1 MLSNIVILQHRIF
14 YKGVCMQSNAALE
27 YDYSVAKLFTY
38 TTILFGFLGMLIG
51 TLIAAQLA
59 FPELNYLLGEYG
71 TFSRLRPLHTNI
83 VIFGFT
89 LSGIWATFY
98 YVGQRVLKVSMAES
112 KFLMF
117 MSKLH
122 FWLYFVGALLAVITL
137 LLGVTTAKEYAQFEW
152 PIDIVIVLIWVIWG
166 ITMFG
171 LIGIRREKALYI
183 SMWYYIACF
192 LGIAMLYLF
201 NNMEVP
207 TYFAAGGLGNILHS
221 VSMYAGTNDALV
233 QWWYGH
239 NAVAF
244 GFTVPIVAMV
254 YYFLPKESGQA
265 VYSYKL
271 SLLSFWGLMF
281 VYLWAGSHHLLWS
294 TVPDWMQTMGSV
306 FSVVLI
312 LPSWGSAINMLLT
325 MKGEWNQLTEN
336 PLIKFMVLASTFY
349 MLSTLEGPIQAIK
362 SVNAIAHFTDWIP
375 GHVHDGVLGW
385 VVFMIMAALFHMAPR
400 MFKREIYSKSLMEAQ
415 FWLQTTAVV
424 LYFTS
429 MWIAG
434 ITQGMMWRAVDEYG
448 NLMYSFIDT
457 VTVLH
462 PYYAIRALSGVLYL
476 VGFLMFAYNMYKTMT
491 SSRELTEEPQFR
503 TPMA

>member
-1 MLSNIVILQHRIF
+1 MENRP
-14 YKGVCMQSNAALE
+14 LE
-27 YDYSVAKLFTY
+27 YDYTIVKLWIFM
-38 TTILFGFLGMLIG
+38 TIVLGIVGMLVGVI
-51 TLIAAQLA
+51 LAWELA
-59 FPELNYLLGEYG
+59 FPSVNLMLGEGLAEY
-71 TFSRLRPLHTNI
+71 TNFSRLRPLHTDA

-89 LSGIWATFY
+89 VSGIMATWY

-112 KFLMF
+112 KFLMGVA
-117 MSKLH
+117 KLQ
-122 FWLYFVGALLAVITL
+122 FFLYVLAVVAIVGSL
-137 LLGVTTAKEYAQFEW
+137 LLGITTSKEYAEFEW
-152 PIDIVIVLIWVIWG
+152 PIDILIVLIWVL
-166 ITMFG
+166 FG
-171 LIGIRREKALYI
+171 VEIFGMIGIRREKSLYI
-183 SMWYYIACF
+183 SVWYYIATF

-207 TYFAAGGLGNILHS
+207 TLFVGGAGAWYHS

-244 GFTVPIVAMV
+244 GFTVPIVAMI
-254 YYFLPKESGQA
+254 YYYLPKESGQA

-271 SLLSFWGLMF
+271 SLLAFWGLMF
-281 VYLWAGSHHLLWS
+281 VYLWAGGHHLLFS

-325 MKGEWNQLTEN
+325 MKGEWNQVATN

-349 MLSTLEGPIQAIK
+349 MFSTLEGPIQAIK
-362 SVNAIAHFTDWIP
+362 SVNALAHFTDWIV

-385 VVFMIMAALFHMAPR
+385 VAFMIIAALLHMAPR
-400 MFKREIYSKSLMEAQ
+400 VFKREIYSKSLMNTQ
-415 FWLQTTAVV
+415 FWIQTLGVV

-434 ITQGMMWRAVDEYG
+434 ITQGMMWRAHDEFG
-448 NLMYSFIDT
+448 NLAYSFIDT

-462 PYYAIRALSGVLYL
+462 PYYTIRAVGGTLYL
-476 VGFLMFAYNMYKTMT
+476 LGMFMWAYNMYKTAT
-491 SSRELTEEPQFR
+491 SGRRVEESELQSAS
-503 TPMA
+503 PMAA

>member
-1 MLSNIVILQHRIF
+1 
-14 YKGVCMQSNAALE
+14 MQSNAALE

-59 FPELNYLLGEYG
+59 WPELNYLIGEYG
-71 TFSRLRPLHTNI
+71 TFSRLRPMHTQI

-89 LSGIWATFY
+89 LSGVFATFY
-98 YVGQRVLKVSMAES
+98 YVGQRVMKVSMAES
-112 KFLMF
+112 PFLMF
-117 MSKLH
+117 MGKLH
-122 FWLYFVGALLAVITL
+122 FWLYFVGALAAVITL
-137 LLGVTTAKEYAQFEW
+137 ELGMTQSKEYAAFEW
-152 PIDIVIVLIWVIWG
+152 PIDVVIVLVWVIWG
-166 ITMFG
+166 ISVFG
-171 LIGIRREKALYI
+171 LIGIRREKSLYI
-183 SMWYYIACF
+183 SMWYYIATF

-201 NNMEVP
+201 NNMSIP
-207 TYFAAGGLGNILHS
+207 TYFASGGIGSIFHS
-221 VSMYAGTNDALV
+221 VSMYSGTNDALV

-281 VYLWAGSHHLLWS
+281 VYLWAGSHHLMWS
-294 TVPDWMQTMGSV
+294 TVPDWMQTMGSI
-306 FSVVLI
+306 FSIVLI

-349 MLSTLEGPIQAIK
+349 MLSTLEGPIQAIR

-385 VVFMIMAALFHMAPR
+385 VVFMIMAGLFHMAPR
-400 MFKREIYSKSLMEAQ
+400 MFKREIYSKKLMEAQ

-457 VTVLH
+457 VAVLH

-476 VGFLMFAYNMYKTMT
+476 VGFLMFAYNMIKTMT
-491 SSRELTEEPQFR
+491 SSRVLTEEPQFR
-503 TPMA
+503 SPMA

>member
-1 MLSNIVILQHRIF
+1 
-14 YKGVCMQSNAALE
+14 MQSHAALE
-27 YDYSVAKLFTY
+27 YDYSLAKKFTFL
-38 TTILFGFLGMLIG
+38 TILFGFLAMLVG
-51 TLIAAQLA
+51 TIIAAQLA

-71 TFSRLRPLHTNI
+71 TFSRLRPIHTNTA
-83 VIFGFT
+83 VFGFT
-89 LSGIWATFY
+89 VSGIFATWFY
-98 YVGQRVLKVSMAES
+98 LGQRVLKVSIAES
-112 KFLMF
+112 KFLMIIGNIQ
-117 MSKLH
+117 
-122 FWLYFVGALLAVITL
+122 FWLYFVGALLATISL
-137 LLGVTTAKEYAQFEW
+137 LFGVSSSKEYAQSDW
-152 PIDIVIVLIWVIWG
+152 PFDLVVVVVWVLWG
-166 ITMFG
+166 VGMMG

-183 SMWYYIACF
+183 SVWYYLACF

-201 NNMEVP
+201 NNMALP
-207 TYFAAGGLGNILHS
+207 TFLMTEGLGNPLHS

-244 GFTVPIVAMV
+244 GFTVPIVGMI

-265 VYSYKL
+265 IYSYKL

-294 TVPDWMQTMGSV
+294 TVPDWMQTMGSA
-306 FSVVLI
+306 FSIVLI

-349 MLSTLEGPIQAIK
+349 MLSTIEGPIQAIR

-375 GHVHDGVLGW
+375 GHVHDGTLGW
-385 VVFMIMAALFHMAPR
+385 VAFMIMAAIFHMAPR
-400 MFKREIYSKSLMEAQ
+400 MFKREIYSRKLMESQ

-457 VTVLH
+457 VNVL
-462 PYYAIRALSGVLYL
+462 
-476 VGFLMFAYNMYKTMT
+476 
-491 SSRELTEEPQFR
+491 
-503 TPMA
+503 

>member
-1 MLSNIVILQHRIF
+1 
-14 YKGVCMQSNAALE
+14 MQSNAALE

-38 TTILFGFLGMLIG
+38 TTILFGFLGMLVG
-51 TLIAAQLA
+51 TIIAAQMA

-71 TFSRLRPLHTNI
+71 TFSRLRPVHTNT
-83 VIFGFT
+83 VVFGFT
-89 LSGIWATFY
+89 VSGIFATWY
-98 YVGQRVLKVSMAES
+98 YVGQRVLKVSIAES
-112 KFLMF
+112 GFLMAIG
-117 MSKLH
+117 KIH
-122 FWLYFVGALLAVITL
+122 FWLYFVGALIATVSL
-137 LLGVTTAKEYAQFEW
+137 LLGYSQSHEYAQYTW
-152 PIDIVIVLIWVIWG
+152 PIDIVIVIIWILWG
-166 ITMFG
+166 ISVFG

-183 SMWYYIACF
+183 SIWYYIACF
-192 LGIAMLYLF
+192 LGISMLYLF
-201 NNMEVP
+201 NNISVP
-207 TYFAAGGLGNILHS
+207 TYLFTDGLGSFMHS
-221 VSMYAGTNDALV
+221 VSMYSGTNDALV

-244 GFTVPIVAMV
+244 GFTVPIVAMI

-265 VYSYKL
+265 IYSYKL

-306 FSVVLI
+306 FSIVLI

-325 MKGEWNQLTEN
+325 MKGEWNQLTDN

-385 VVFMIMAALFHMAPR
+385 VVFMIMSALFHMAPR
-400 MFKREIYSKSLMEAQ
+400 MFKREIYSRKLVEIQ
-415 FWLQTTAVV
+415 FWIQTVAVV

-476 VGFLMFAYNMYKTMT
+476 TGFLIFVYNMYKSMT
-491 SSRELTEEPQFR
+491 SSKEITEEPQFK

>member
-1 MLSNIVILQHRIF
+1 
-14 YKGVCMQSNAALE
+14 MQSNAALE

-71 TFSRLRPLHTNI
+71 TFSRLRPMHTNI

-89 LSGIWATFY
+89 LSGVFATFY
-98 YVGQRVLKVSMAES
+98 YSAQRVLKVSMAES
-112 KFLMF
+112 KFIMF
-117 MSKLH
+117 ISKLH
-122 FWLYFVGALLAVITL
+122 FWLYFVGALLAVTAL
-137 LLGVTTAKEYAQFEW
+137 LLGFTQAKEYAQLEW
-152 PIDIVIVLIWVIWG
+152 PFDIVVVIVWVLWG
-166 ITMFG
+166 VAMFG

-201 NNMEVP
+201 NNMAVP

-221 VSMYAGTNDALV
+221 VSMYSGTNDALV

-244 GFTVPIVAMV
+244 GFTVPIVAMI

-294 TVPDWMQTMGSV
+294 TVPDWMQTMGSI

-336 PLIKFMVLASTFY
+336 PLIKFMILASTFY

-400 MFKREIYSKSLMEAQ
+400 MFKREIYSKKLMEAQ

-462 PYYAIRALSGVLYL
+462 PYYAIRTLSGVMYL

-503 TPMA
+503 SPMA

>member
-1 MLSNIVILQHRIF
+1 
-14 YKGVCMQSNAALE
+14 MQSNAALE

-38 TTILFGFLGMLIG
+38 TTILFGFLGMLVG
-51 TLIAAQLA
+51 TIIAAQMA

-71 TFSRLRPLHTNI
+71 TFSRLRPIHTNT
-83 VIFGFT
+83 VVFGFT
-89 LSGIWATFY
+89 VSGIFATWY
-98 YVGQRVLKVSMAES
+98 YVGQRVLKVSVAES
-112 KFLMF
+112 GFLMAIG
-117 MSKLH
+117 KIH
-122 FWLYFVGALLAVITL
+122 FWLYFVGALIATVSL
-137 LLGVTTAKEYAQFEW
+137 LLGYSQGAEYAQYTW
-152 PIDIVIVLIWVIWG
+152 PIDIVIVIIWILWG
-166 ITMFG
+166 ISIFG
-171 LIGIRREKALYI
+171 LVGIRREKALYI
-183 SMWYYIACF
+183 SIWYYIACF
-192 LGIAMLYLF
+192 LGVSMLYLF
-201 NNMEVP
+201 KNMAVP
-207 TYFAAGGLGNILHS
+207 TYLFTDGLGSVMHS
-221 VSMYAGTNDALV
+221 VSMYSGTNDALV

-244 GFTVPIVAMV
+244 GFTVPIVAMI

-265 VYSYKL
+265 IYSYKL

-385 VVFMIMAALFHMAPR
+385 VVFMIMSALFHMAPR
-400 MFKREIYSKSLMEAQ
+400 MFKREIYSKKLVEVQ
-415 FWLQTTAVV
+415 FWLQTLAVV

-462 PYYAIRALSGVLYL
+462 PYYTIRALAGVLYL
-476 VGFLMFAYNMYKTMT
+476 TGFLIFAYNMYKSMT
-491 SSRELTEEPQFR
+491 SSKEITEELQFK

>member
-1 MLSNIVILQHRIF
+1 
-14 YKGVCMQSNAALE
+14 
-27 YDYSVAKLFTY
+27 
-38 TTILFGFLGMLIG
+38 MLIG

-59 FPELNYLLGEYG
+59 FPDLNYLLGEYG
-71 TFSRLRPLHTNI
+71 TFSRLRPLHTN
-83 VIFGFT
+83 VVVYGFT

-98 YVGQRVLKVSMAES
+98 YSAQRMMKVSMAES
-112 KFLMF
+112 KFLMALG
-117 MSKLH
+117 KLH
-122 FWLYFVGALLAVITL
+122 FLLYLVAAVGLVLS
-137 LLGVTTAKEYAQFEW
+137 LGMGISTSKEYAQMEW
-152 PIDIVIVLIWVIWG
+152 PLDVLVVLIWVIWG
-166 ITMFG
+166 MSIFG

-183 SMWYYIACF
+183 TMWYFIACF
-192 LGIAMLYLF
+192 LGVAMLYLF

-207 TYFAAGGLGNILHS
+207 TYFVAGVGSIMHS
-221 VSMYAGTNDALV
+221 VSMYSGTNDALV
-233 QWWYGH
+233 QWWWGH

-244 GFTVPIVAMV
+244 VFTVPIVGMI

-294 TVPDWMQTMGSV
+294 TVPDWMQSMGSI
-306 FSVVLI
+306 FSVILI

-336 PLIKFMVLASTFY
+336 PLIKLMVLSSTFY

-385 VVFMIMAALFHMAPR
+385 VAFMIMAALMHMAPR
-400 MFKREIYSKSLMEAQ
+400 MFKRELYSKKLIEAQ
-415 FWLQTTAVV
+415 FWIQTTAVV

-462 PYYAIRALSGVLYL
+462 PYYAIRALSGVLFL
-476 VGFLMFAYNMYKTMT
+476 TGFVMFAYNMVMTMVA
-491 SSRELTEEPQFR
+491 SRAISEEPQSA

>member
-1 MLSNIVILQHRIF
+1 
-14 YKGVCMQSNAALE
+14 MQSNAALE

-38 TTILFGFLGMLIG
+38 TAILFGFLGMLIG

-71 TFSRLRPLHTNI
+71 TFSRLRPVHTTV
-83 VIFGFT
+83 VIYGFT
-89 LSGIWATFY
+89 VSGVFATFY
-98 YVGQRVLKVSMAES
+98 YSAQRVLKVSMAES
-112 KFLMF
+112 KFIMF
-117 MSKLH
+117 IAKLQ
-122 FWLYFVGALLAVITL
+122 FWIYLVGALVATISL
-137 LLGVTTAKEYAQFEW
+137 LLGITQNKEYAQYEW
-152 PIDIVIVLIWVIWG
+152 PIDLVIVVIWVLWG
-166 ITMFG
+166 IAMFG

-183 SMWYYIACF
+183 SMWYFIACF
-192 LGIAMLYLF
+192 LGVAMLYLF
-201 NNMEVP
+201 NNMAVP
-207 TYFAAGGLGNILHS
+207 TYFVAGVGSAMHS

-233 QWWYGH
+233 QWWWGH

-244 GFTVPIVAMV
+244 VFTVPIVAMI

-349 MLSTLEGPIQAIK
+349 MLSTLEGPIQAVK

-385 VVFMIMAALFHMAPR
+385 VAFMIMAALFHMAPR
-400 MFKREIYSKSLMEAQ
+400 MFKREIYSKKLIEAQ
-415 FWLQTTAVV
+415 FWIQTTAVV

-462 PYYAIRALSGVLYL
+462 PYYAIRALAGVLY
-476 VGFLMFAYNMYKTMT
+476 VTGFVMFAYNMIKTMT
-491 SSRELTEEPQFR
+491 SSRELSEEPQFR
-503 TPMA
+503 SPMA

>member
-1 MLSNIVILQHRIF
+1 
-14 YKGVCMQSNAALE
+14 MQSNAALE
-27 YDYSVAKLFTY
+27 YDYSLAKKFTFL
-38 TTILFGFLGMLIG
+38 TILFGFLGMLVG
-51 TLIAAQLA
+51 TIIAAQMA

-71 TFSRLRPLHTNI
+71 TFSRLRPIHTNT
-83 VIFGFT
+83 VVFGFT
-89 LSGIWATFY
+89 VSGIFATWFY
-98 YVGQRVLKVSMAES
+98 LGQRVLKVSMAES
-112 KFLMF
+112 KFLMVIGNIQ
-117 MSKLH
+117 
-122 FWLYFVGALLAVITL
+122 FWLYFIGALAATISL
-137 LLGVTTAKEYAQFEW
+137 LLGVSASKEYAQYEW
-152 PIDIVIVLIWVIWG
+152 PFDIVVVIIWVLWG
-166 ITMFG
+166 VNIMG

-183 SMWYYIACF
+183 SVWYYLACF

-201 NNMEVP
+201 NNMAIP
-207 TYFAAGGLGNILHS
+207 TYFVSGGLGSPLHS

-244 GFTVPIVAMV
+244 GFTVPIVGMI

-265 VYSYKL
+265 IYSYKL

-294 TVPDWMQTMGSV
+294 TVPDWMQTMGSA

-349 MLSTLEGPIQAIK
+349 MLSTIEGPIQAIR

-385 VVFMIMAALFHMAPR
+385 VVFMIMAGIFHMAPR
-400 MFKREIYSKSLMEAQ
+400 MFKREIYSKKLMEAQ

-462 PYYAIRALSGVLYL
+462 PYYTIRALSGVMYL
-476 VGFLMFAYNMYKTMT
+476 TGFIMFAYNIYKTMT
-491 SSRELTEEPQFR
+491 AGRELSEEPQFR

>member
-1 MLSNIVILQHRIF
+1 
-14 YKGVCMQSNAALE
+14 MQSNAALE

-38 TTILFGFLGMLIG
+38 TTILFGFLGMTIG
-51 TLIAAQLA
+51 TLIASQMA

-83 VIFGFT
+83 VIYGFT

-98 YVGQRVLKVSMAES
+98 YSAQRVLKVSMAES

-117 MSKLH
+117 MGKFH
-122 FWLYFVGALLAVITL
+122 FWLYFFGALAAVVSL
-137 LLGVTTAKEYAQFEW
+137 LLGITQSKEYAQLEW
-152 PIDIVIVLIWVIWG
+152 PFDIVIVLIWVSWG
-166 ITMFG
+166 IGMFG

-201 NNMEVP
+201 NNMAVP
-207 TYFAAGGLGNILHS
+207 TYFTSGGLGSIMHS
-221 VSMYAGTNDALV
+221 VSMYSGTNDALV
-233 QWWYGH
+233 QWWFGH

-244 GFTVPIVAMV
+244 GFTVPIVAMI

-281 VYLWAGSHHLLWS
+281 IYLWAGSHHLLWS
-294 TVPDWMQTMGSV
+294 TVPDWMQTMGSI

-385 VVFMIMAALFHMAPR
+385 VVFMIMAALYHMAPR
-400 MFKREIYSKSLMEAQ
+400 MFKREIYSKKMMEAQ

-457 VTVLH
+457 VEVLH
-462 PYYAIRALSGVLYL
+462 PYYAIRALAGVLYL
-476 VGFLMFAYNMYKTMT
+476 TGFLMFAFNMIKTMT
-491 SSRELTEEPQFR
+491 SSRQLTEEPQFR
-503 TPMA
+503 SPMA

>member
-1 MLSNIVILQHRIF
+1 
-14 YKGVCMQSNAALE
+14 MQSNAALE
-27 YDYSVAKLFTY
+27 YDYSIVKLFMW
-38 TTILFGFLGMLIG
+38 TTVIFGIVGMAIG
-51 TLIAAQLA
+51 VLIAAQLA
-59 FPELNYLLGEYG
+59 FPDLNYLFGEYG
-71 TFSRLRPLHTNI
+71 TFSRLRPLHTNV
-83 VIFGFT
+83 VIYGFT
-89 LSGIWATFY
+89 LSGIWASMY
-98 YVGQRVLKVSMAES
+98 YVSQRVLKVSLLES
-112 KFLMF
+112 GFLRL

-122 FWLYFVGALLAVITL
+122 FLLYMIVAAAMVVTL
-137 LLGVTTAKEYAQFEW
+137 LLGITANKEYAQMEW
-152 PIDIVIVLIWVIWG
+152 PLDILVVLTWVVSG
-166 ITMFG
+166 IALFG
-171 LIGIRREKALYI
+171 MIGLRREKTLYI
-183 SMWYYIACF
+183 SMWYFIAFF
-192 LGIAMLYLF
+192 LGVAMLYLF

-207 TYFAAGGLGNILHS
+207 TKFFSGGLGAWYHS

-233 QWWYGH
+233 QWWWGH

-244 GFTVPIVAMV
+244 VFTVPIIAMI
-254 YYFLPKESGQA
+254 YYYLPKESGQA

-281 VYLWAGSHHLLWS
+281 VYLWAGGHHLIWS

-336 PLIKFMVLASTFY
+336 PLVKFMVLASTFY
-349 MLSTLEGPIQAIK
+349 MLSTLEGPIQAVK

-385 VVFMIMAALFHMAPR
+385 VAFMVFAAIMHMAPR
-400 MFKREIYSKSLMEAQ
+400 VFKREIYSKSLLEAQ
-415 FWLQTTAVV
+415 FWIQTIGVV

-448 NLMYSFIDT
+448 NLVYSFIDT
-457 VTVLH
+457 VSVLH
-462 PYYAIRALSGVLYL
+462 PYYTIRAIGGLLYL
-476 VGFLMFAYNMYKTMT
+476 IGVFMFAYNFYKTAT
-491 SSRELTEEPQFR
+491 AGRKLEQEPR
-503 TPMA
+503 YRSPMA

>member
-1 MLSNIVILQHRIF
+1 MENRP
-14 YKGVCMQSNAALE
+14 LE
-27 YDYSVAKLFTY
+27 YDYTVAKWFML
-38 TTILFGFLGMLIG
+38 TTVVLGIVGMLVGVI
-51 TLIAAQLA
+51 LAWQMA
-59 FPELNYLLGEYG
+59 FPGVNLMLGEGLAEY
-71 TFSRLRPLHTNI
+71 TNFSRLRPLHTDA

-89 LSGIWATFY
+89 LSGIWATWY

-117 MSKLH
+117 LAKLH
-122 FWLYFVGALLAVITL
+122 FFVYLLVVVAVVGSL
-137 LLGVTTAKEYAQFEW
+137 LLGISTGKEYADFEW
-152 PIDIVIVLIWVIWG
+152 PIDIAVVVVWVIWG
-166 ITMFG
+166 MSIFG
-171 LIGIRREKALYI
+171 LIGIRREKSLYI
-183 SMWYYIACF
+183 SIWYYIATF

-201 NNMEVP
+201 NNMEIP
-207 TYFAAGGLGNILHS
+207 TYFASGGIGAWYHS
-221 VSMYAGTNDALV
+221 VSMYSGTNDALV

-244 GFTVPIVAMV
+244 GFTVPIVAMI

-271 SLLSFWGLMF
+271 SLLAFWGLMF
-281 VYLWAGSHHLLWS
+281 VYLWAGGHHLIYS

-325 MKGEWNQLTEN
+325 MKGEWQQVASS
-336 PLIKFMVLASTFY
+336 PLIKFMILASTFY
-349 MLSTLEGPIQAIK
+349 MFSTLEGPIQAIK
-362 SVNAIAHFTDWIP
+362 SVNALAHFTDWIV

-385 VVFMIMAALFHMAPR
+385 VAFMIMAALFHMAPR
-400 MFKREIYSKSLMEAQ
+400 VFKREIYSKSLMNTQ
-415 FWLQTTAVV
+415 FWIQTLGVV

-434 ITQGMMWRAVDEYG
+434 ITQGMMWRAHDEFG
-448 NLMYSFIDT
+448 NLAYSFIDT

-462 PYYAIRALSGVLYL
+462 PYYTIRAVGGTLYL
-476 VGFLMFAYNMYKTMT
+476 VGMFLFAYNMYKTMT
-491 SSRELTEEPQFR
+491 SSRRVEESELQNAS
-503 TPMA
+503 PMGA